1 MRWLNT
7 CNEYSSEWIS
17 ETLSLWPEDSENKS
31 EKNKF
36 AADQTQDQGAAEVS
50 PQGSEDSKNLSESE
64 KDKFAAD

>member
-1 MRWLNT
+1 
-7 CNEYSSEWIS
+7 
-17 ETLSLWPEDSENKS
+17 LWPEDSENKS
-31 EKNKF
+31 KKNKF